1 MAETVNYADYADY
14 ADHYSEEELKAKL
27 SKTKRLGRKLLKNIF
42 ELGYAFMS
50 SDTPVWAR
58 AVIIGA
64 IGYFISPADA
74 VPDLVPGVGYVDD
87 AGVIASALAAV
98 GSNITNEVEEKA
110 EKAVDDLLG

>member
-1 MAETVNYADYADY
+1 MAESINYADYAG
-14 ADHYSEEELKAKL
+14 HYSEEELNRKF
-27 SKTKRLGRKLLKNIF
+27 SKTKRLGRKLLKSVF

-50 SDTPVWAR
+50 PDTPVWAR
-58 AVIIGA
+58 AVIVGA

-87 AGVIASALAAV
+87 AAVIASALAAV
-98 GSNITNEVEEKA
+98 GSNITIDVEDKA

>member
-1 MAETVNYADYADY
+1 MTTTDSNYSKFASHCSETNLLDKMAKN
-14 ADHYSEEELKAKL
+14 
-27 SKTKRLGRKLLKNIF
+27 RCLGRKLLKSVF

-50 SDTPVWAR
+50 PDTPVWAR

>member
-1 MAETVNYADYADY
+1 MAESINYADY
-14 ADHYSEEELKAKL
+14 ADHYSEEELNRKF
-27 SKTKRLGRKLLKNIF
+27 SKTKRLGRKLLKSVF

-50 SDTPVWAR
+50 PDTPVWAR

-87 AGVIASALAAV
+87 AGVIASALAAIALYV
-98 GSNITNEVEEKA
+98 TDEVRARAEE
-110 EKAVDDLLG
+110 AVNKLLG